1 MKNFWRVPIQS
12 KQDIELMF
20 TQSNLIA
27 PAELFL
33 KLKPKHGIVLSEW
46 DDLRQEG
53 LVLAFG
59 IAKSVDIINSTAEI
73 IWQSADVRL
82 KPNPSG
88 RQFWR
93 IKPFFK
99 FANDVSVRYMLDD
112 LFSEHFP
119 DMEKMEFGEVRG
131 IAHPVANKT
140 YQQIPGYVYLI
151 ESQYGY
157 KIGKTVNIQSRINLF
172 SVKLPFPIKL
182 INYAW
187 FDNYSAAEREF
198 HELFSEKRLEGEWFD
213 LSEDDIE
220 IIKSKGKSV
229 PVKNL

>member
-1 MKNFWRVPIQS
+1 
-12 KQDIELMF
+12 
-20 TQSNLIA
+20 
-27 PAELFL
+27 
-33 KLKPKHGIVLSEW
+33 
-46 DDLRQEG
+46 
-53 LVLAFG
+53 
-59 IAKSVDIINSTAEI
+59 
-73 IWQSADVRL
+73 
-82 KPNPSG
+82 
-88 RQFWR
+88 
-93 IKPFFK
+93 
-99 FANDVSVRYMLDD
+99 
-112 LFSEHFP
+112 
-119 DMEKMEFGEVRG
+119 MEFGEVRG
-131 IAHPVANKT
+131 LPDPVANKT